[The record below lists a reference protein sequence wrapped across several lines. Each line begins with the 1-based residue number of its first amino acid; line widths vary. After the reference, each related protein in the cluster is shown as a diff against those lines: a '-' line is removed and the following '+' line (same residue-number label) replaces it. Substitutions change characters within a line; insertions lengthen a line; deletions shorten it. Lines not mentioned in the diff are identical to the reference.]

1 MNKLSRRTMI
11 GIASLTVLATAACG
25 GASAG
30 SGGGDEPIVLGSL
43 LTVTNPV
50 WQNADVQATNK
61 AWETYINEELKGING
76 RKVQIIS
83 CDDKGDGATATQC
96 ANNLLAQGAV
106 AFVNNAS
113 LAFGNVVLP
122 QTSAKKIASIG
133 GNPITPQEYNSPF
146 VFSTTPGASGSYPAL
161 AVYFRSTGA
170 KKLGIVHTDTAG
182 GKGVAKQLTELWTA
196 LGGEAAESFLWDPT
210 APDFTP
216 LVSRVAAW
224 KPDVVI
230 EQASAGTAARLF
242 KDMDAAGM
250 KMPIGGTSAAAVK
263 SVFDT
268 AGPAVEG
275 KYFSFACKPVSAG
288 GDDVALYQK
297 VMNKYAPGQELTNQ
311 TCMAA
316 SSLQY
321 MIHVLKGISGD
332 VTAES
337 VLAQLNKKEPWEGF
351 LTHDM
356 KSDYIASVA
365 PSLMNPWQTVSRYEG
380 GKFVPVTVQNPDAI
394 KNYFSELNGVPWFR
408 GTVAGK

>member
-1 MNKLSRRTMI
+1 
-11 GIASLTVLATAACG
+11 
-25 GASAG
+25 
-30 SGGGDEPIVLGSL
+30 
-43 LTVTNPV
+43 
-50 WQNADVQATNK
+50 
-61 AWETYINEELKGING
+61 
-76 RKVQIIS
+76 
-83 CDDKGDGATATQC
+83 
-96 ANNLLAQGAV
+96 
-106 AFVNNAS
+106 
-113 LAFGNVVLP
+113 
-122 QTSAKKIASIG
+122 
-133 GNPITPQEYNSPF
+133 
-146 VFSTTPGASGSYPAL
+146 
-161 AVYFRSTGA
+161 
-170 KKLGIVHTDTAG
+170 
-182 GKGVAKQLTELWTA
+182 
-196 LGGEAAESFLWDPT
+196 
-210 APDFTP
+210 
-216 LVSRVAAW
+216 
-224 KPDVVI
+224 
-230 EQASAGTAARLF
+230 
-242 KDMDAAGM
+242 
-250 KMPIGGTSAAAVK
+250 
-263 SVFDT
+263 
-268 AGPAVEG
+268 
-275 KYFSFACKPVSAG
+275 VSAG